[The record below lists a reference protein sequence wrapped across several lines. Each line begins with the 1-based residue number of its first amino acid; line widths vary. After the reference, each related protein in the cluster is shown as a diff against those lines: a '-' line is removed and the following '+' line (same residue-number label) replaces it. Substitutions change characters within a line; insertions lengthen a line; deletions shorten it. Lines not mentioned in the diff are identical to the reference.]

1 MVNLCPRCTR
11 LELKKEDIYI
21 NIQENEKI
29 HPFQDEN
36 ERTGRAIILKQCFDA
51 NIVPV
56 IVSDNEK
63 LLYYQALHMA
73 QTEHQYG
80 KLLEFFEK
88 EQEKYY
94 ENVKDFVIP
103 FKEKDQ
109 LNKDSI
115 KVEDAGKIKRFQS
128 FSCSMNYN
136 SVNESVHKVFPLES
150 DIPVITEDEFITSFM
165 TENYFINHQVH
176 VGGGI
181 TK

>member
-63 LLYYQALHMA
+63 LLYYQALHMT

-94 ENVKDFVIP
+94 ENVKDFVIL
-103 FKEKDQ
+103 FKEKEQ
-109 LNKDSI
+109 ASSFFSEPKE
-115 KVEDAGKIKRFQS
+115 EDLAELASSKQETEKFTKPSEKARTIS
-128 FSCSMNYN
+128 FLYDYGDAR
-136 SVNESVHKVFPLES
+136 LIQR
-150 DIPVITEDEFITSFM
+150 IPRL
-165 TENYFINHQVH
+165 
-176 VGGGI
+176 
-181 TK
+181 